1 MKRRL
6 TIGILLAGTLACSP
20 RRGSENDLELDGKGK
35 RLSMDEV
42 SGYDGKP
49 SGSPKK
55 AKSAKAGKKKKKL
68 VAAKASGDVVAPDPQ
83 ESAAPA
89 LKESCEQLVTQE
101 LPKFQELLTLL
112 DPKAQATLDEG
123 TLAAL
128 RGLKVEHCA
137 QDATRARAVLA
148 VTSLA
153 DSASGRIGL
162 VLPLTGARGK
172 LATLI
177 VQGMRAAFA
186 DFNMKFDDV
195 VLLKDSGGVAA
206 NAERAFAE
214 LVLKDRVSL
223 VVGGM
228 EQAEAEA
235 LARRSAAVSMPTTL
249 LSREREPV
257 AASGFAF
264 RVYPDEQR
272 LAETLAAAAKKRSW
286 NRIAILKPS
295 GGKSNRLAQYFAQAV
310 KAQGGQVLFDLI
322 YTPGNYDSMSA
333 SARQLFRTDASQR
346 KDEYRL
352 AYKQA
357 RERAAK
363 EGVPFDPR
371 MVLLK
376 PIIDFD
382 AIFLPDDFRTAR
394 HFAKLFKFHMVDKI
408 ALMGNHEW
416 RSPGLIEPFDELF
429 DGAVFADFIG
439 SYAKLPASIA
449 APTLGSPYFVHP
461 QAVVPTDFKLI
472 GYRVARVASQVARI
486 KDATRRQL
494 PARMLDMMSESGATL
509 GQGKVFAGDRNVL
522 WPTYLFTVQ
531 KSGLALDAEQT
542 AYQALPPEQRP
553 AAQRTVTSSWIPA
566 AAAR

>member
-6 TIGILLAGTLACSP
+6 TICILLAGTVACLP
-20 RRGSENDLELDGKGK
+20 KRRSENDLELDGKGK
-35 RLSMDEV
+35 KLSMDEV

-49 SGSPKK
+49 SASPKK
-55 AKSAKAGKKKKKL
+55 GKGAKAAQKKQKL
-68 VAAKASGDVVAPDPQ
+68 AAAKGSGDVGAEPK
-83 ESAAPA
+83 ESAAPELEA
-89 LKESCEQLVTQE
+89 RCTQLITQE
-101 LPKFQELLTLL
+101 LPKFQQLLTLL
-112 DPKAQATLDEG
+112 DPKAQAMLDAS

-128 RGLKVEHCA
+128 RGLSVQHCA
-137 QDATRARAVLA
+137 EATTRARAIAA

-153 DSASGRIGL
+153 DSASGRIGM

-186 DFNMKFDDV
+186 DANLKFDDL

-235 LARRSAAVSMPTTL
+235 LAKRSAEVSMPTIL
-249 LSREREPV
+249 LSREREPA
-257 AASGFAF
+257 AASSFAF

-286 NRIAILKPS
+286 SRIAILKPA
-295 GGKSNRLAQYFAQAV
+295 GGKSNRVAQYFAQAV
-310 KAQGGQVLFDLI
+310 KGQGGQVLFDLI

-333 SARQLFRTDASQR
+333 AARQLFRTDASQR

-439 SYAKLPASIA
+439 SYAKLPASIS

-486 KDATRRQL
+486 KDVPRRQL
-494 PARMLDMMSESGATL
+494 PARMLEMTSESGATL
-509 GQGKVFAGDRNVL
+509 GQGKVFAGDRNIL

-531 KSGLALDAEQT
+531 KSGLQLDSEQT
-542 AYQALPPEQRP
+542 AYQALPTEQRP
-553 AAQRTVTSSWIPA
+553 AAQRMVTSSWIPTGA
-566 AAAR
+566 SR